1 MSETKKIAIG
11 LVINQIEG
19 KYQSQIYRGLSDY
32 TENEGMD
39 LYVFV
44 GRSLSSPYGN
54 EDQHNSIYSLAK
66 TRRLDGLV
74 VTAGS
79 IGSFVPVS
87 AVLDFLAVYAPV
99 PIVTIGMSLPGIP
112 SILTDNRNG
121 IRAIMKHLVE
131 SHRARRIA
139 FVGGPETSQEANERL
154 AGYREALAE
163 NGLEERE
170 AIMYPCDFSYQG
182 SQQVAE
188 SILLD
193 DGIPF
198 DAVIAANDEMALGFM
213 SAMKRRGVRAPIDY
227 LITGFD
233 NVPEVEKCEP
243 ALTTVSQPIYEEAVL
258 AGKALVA
265 LIRGAEVA
273 ERTIIPA
280 KPIPRGSCGCA
291 ESQTV
296 IKRYPAQ
303 SSRETGE
310 DDAFG
315 KERLLASLSEG
326 LAVSEP
332 TLRKAREACGALFD
346 SLALD
351 LRSLRERPL
360 FILALQDWL
369 DITREWDEAP
379 GVWRHILASLQN
391 AVAKNTEEMRAHLYL
406 EDLFKNAFALL
417 ANYTGREAGRAVL
430 SLMTYL
436 ERFNDLSLS
445 LEGASSGDDVI
456 EAAYACATSL
466 SLGEIAFC
474 FHAEGARPIVND
486 NNSEKPY
493 GRMRWQGLF
502 REEELFPAETIVPDR
517 ALPQKAKAGQRHI
530 VIMPMQGKSLS
541 FGYIAFEGRRT
552 EPILFDTFRD
562 YVSRAFESLE
572 RQERVRIAEKSLGEA
587 MARVSESG
595 DRFRAMT
602 ETIPI
607 PVMETTPSLAI
618 AYANRAARNL
628 LGLDGSPETLA
639 AFIHRDDLKKVADVM
654 KELARG
660 MSLDFP
666 GIRLVE
672 PSSRRLI
679 PILGIVG
686 LNYGKEGQPAGI
698 LWNALDVRPAIS
710 GLLLPDQRFFD
721 DRHLSERETEIA
733 RLMLQGFK
741 TADIAERLFI
751 AESTVKGHIGHV
763 YDKCGVSNRAE
774 LIQLAHDEQSERYG
788 FNAYVFSLL
797 DGMLGQ
803 ERHA

>member
-1 MSETKKIAIG
+1 MSESKKRAIG

-19 KYQSQIYRGLSDY
+19 KYQSQIYRGLSDF
-32 TENEGMD
+32 TENEGID

-66 TRRLDGLV
+66 TGRLDGLV

-87 AVLDFLAVYAPV
+87 AVRDFLEVYAPV

-121 IRAIMKHLVE
+121 IRGIMKHLVE
-131 SHRARRIA
+131 NHRARRIA

-163 NGLEERE
+163 NGLAERE
-170 AIMYPCDFSYQG
+170 SIVYRCDFSFQG

-188 SILLD
+188 SISLD
-193 DGIPF
+193 EGIPF

-213 SAMKRRGVRAPIDY
+213 SAMKRRGMRAPIDY

-233 NVPEVEKCEP
+233 NVPEIEKCEP
-243 ALTTVSQPIYEEAVL
+243 PLTTVSQPIYEEAVL
-258 AGKALVA
+258 AGKTLVS
-265 LIRGAEVA
+265 LIRGDAVA
-273 ERTIIPA
+273 ERTVIPA
-280 KPIPRGSCGCA
+280 KPLPRGSCGCA
-291 ESQTV
+291 EAQTV
-296 IKRYPAQ
+296 INRYPAQ
-303 SSRETGE
+303 SSRDTGK
-310 DDAFG
+310 DDASR
-315 KERLLASLSEG
+315 KERLLASLSDG
-326 LAVSEP
+326 LAASEP

-346 SLALD
+346 SLNLD

-379 GVWRHILASLQN
+379 VVWRHILASLQG
-391 AVAKNTEEMRAHLYL
+391 AVAENTEEMRAHLYL

-417 ANYTGREAGRAVL
+417 ANFMGREAGRAVL

-436 ERFNDLSLS
+436 ERFNDLSLA

-456 EAAYACATSL
+456 EGAYACATSL
-466 SLGEIAFC
+466 SIGEIAFC
-474 FHAEGARPIVND
+474 FHAEGPKPIGND
-486 NNSEKPY
+486 TGGDKTY
-493 GRMRWQGLF
+493 GRMRWRGHA
-502 REEELFPAETIVPDR
+502 REEEFFPAEAIVPDR
-517 ALPQKAKAGQRHI
+517 ALPPKAKAGRRHI

-572 RQERVRIAEKSLGEA
+572 RLERVRIAEKSLGEA
-587 MARVSESG
+587 MDRISESG
-595 DRFRAMT
+595 DRFRAIT

-618 AYANRAARNL
+618 VYANRAAR
-628 LGLDGSPETLA
+628 
-639 AFIHRDDLKKVADVM
+639 DL
-654 KELARG
+654 
-660 MSLDFP
+660 F
-666 GIRLVE
+666 
-672 PSSRRLI
+672 
-679 PILGIVG
+679 
-686 LNYGKEGQPAGI
+686 
-698 LWNALDVRPAIS
+698 ALDVRPAVS
-710 GLLLPDQRFFD
+710 GLLLPDQRFFAS
-721 DRHLSERETEIA
+721 RHLSERETEIA

-741 TADIAERLFI
+741 TSDIAERLFI

-763 YDKCGVSNRAE
+763 YDKFGVSNRPE
-774 LIQLAHDEQSERYG
+774 LIELAHDEQSERYG

-797 DGMLGQ
+797 DGMLDQ
-803 ERHA
+803 ERQT